1 MSPIIP
7 DLAWARLWRKPADF
21 FPRGTCK
28 DACFAQIN
36 TSNTSCTGW
45 RTVAFYGKFLA
56 RQKEIMEDEIRGYG
70 RKCSFGIIIKML
82 FLCENKATSWMD
94 KFIGCKKSVARFAEE
109 IVRIII
115 RGLVWWTNRVGN
127 FLIKLDLSPN

>member
-1 MSPIIP
+1 
-7 DLAWARLWRKPADF
+7 
-21 FPRGTCK
+21 
-28 DACFAQIN
+28 
-36 TSNTSCTGW
+36 
-45 RTVAFYGKFLA
+45 
-56 RQKEIMEDEIRGYG
+56 MEDEIRGYG

-115 RGLVWWTNRVGN
+115 RGLVWWTDRVGN